1 MSHRITLHLPHM
13 QVLSAIAFTMFT
25 LDELAQGLASMFDI
39 ASNKAAWTLMVRIH

>member
-1 MSHRITLHLPHM
+1 MSHPITLHLRM

-39 ASNKAAWTLMVRIH
+39 ASNKAAWTLMVRAY